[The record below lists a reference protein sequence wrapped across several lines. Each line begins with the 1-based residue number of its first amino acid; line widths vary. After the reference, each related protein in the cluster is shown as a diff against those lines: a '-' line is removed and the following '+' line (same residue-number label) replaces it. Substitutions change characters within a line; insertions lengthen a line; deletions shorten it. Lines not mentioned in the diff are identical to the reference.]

1 MELVELLQSTSR
13 SDVTEAKDKIFAL
26 LGIADPAAQNS
37 LSRIYNKEVQE
48 IYVLA
53 TRHSLS
59 QPEPSRVLHRAGIG
73 HHRITTGLPSWAVD
87 WNSASPPRNFWRSP
101 ERAPYRASGAS
112 VLQIS
117 THSTI
122 PIIEIRGQ
130 CIDEIER
137 CGRVMGDEAID
148 KQADT
153 LETTVSLLAQLDAIS
168 LSNSTPAAYCN
179 GQGRDEAFWRTL
191 MGDHGDETRPAPAP
205 YKKAYEAWRR
215 ICLGL
220 RGPLLDNRI
229 SDQIYREIY
238 PGITWENL
246 PARILADHVA
256 ARMFYFGISQGLLR
270 RKFAISRQEG
280 YFMLVPDL
288 AQPGDLICIFGGAQT
303 PFLVRGVGEHATGSR
318 RYDRYELVGECY
330 VHGIM
335 DGEAVSVKDFET
347 FSLV

>member
-1 MELVELLQSTSR
+1 
-13 SDVTEAKDKIFAL
+13 
-26 LGIADPAAQNS
+26 
-37 LSRIYNKEVQE
+37 
-48 IYVLA
+48 
-53 TRHSLS
+53 
-59 QPEPSRVLHRAGIG
+59 
-73 HHRITTGLPSWAVD
+73 
-87 WNSASPPRNFWRSP
+87 
-101 ERAPYRASGAS
+101 
-112 VLQIS
+112 
-117 THSTI
+117 
-122 PIIEIRGQ
+122 
-130 CIDEIER
+130 
-137 CGRVMGDEAID
+137 
-148 KQADT
+148 
-153 LETTVSLLAQLDAIS
+153 
-168 LSNSTPAAYCN
+168 
-179 GQGRDEAFWRTL
+179 
-191 MGDHGDETRPAPAP
+191 MGDHGDEIRPAPAP

-238 PGITWENL
+238 PGITWKNL

-280 YFMLVPDL
+280 YFMLVPEL

-335 DGEAVSVKDFET
+335 DGKAVSVKDIET
-347 FSLV
+347 FSLVSMTILGFTILYIKIYHQGGAKSRQSTQSERRVVVRYISSFSGSSCLLFLHYAEFARHPYFIPT